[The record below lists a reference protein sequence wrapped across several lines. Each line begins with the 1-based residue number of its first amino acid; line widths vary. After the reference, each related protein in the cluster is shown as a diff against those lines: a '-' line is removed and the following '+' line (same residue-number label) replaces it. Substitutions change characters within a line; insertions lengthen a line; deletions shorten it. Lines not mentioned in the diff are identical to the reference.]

1 MASASASVIYVD
13 LSSDSE
19 DEQSPP
25 GPKRRRLEQPQ
36 HKSAGTGLAQAFRK
50 ALPNKLVNIQK
61 ASLPGGGGTLP
72 SGLTVTKH
80 TNNNNNN
87 NNSINKIPCN
97 GSSVSMIL
105 PGGGSLQTSAS
116 SNIKKITNN
125 NATMQV
131 KPVPSQKIA
140 WSMAHKAPSPNVMLP
155 SIPRHQVK
163 VTPVL
168 KSVGKPNLPAKTI
181 PSPVQLTSLPAVK
194 LQKTLVVNKLPT
206 LQNSHLAPLQRNPQT
221 PQQHPSQPAPSQ
233 HIQKQQ
239 KSPAPILSKSQPATS
254 IRNLKQGPK
263 LSLSKTATLSR
274 VGTGLVHAGNF
285 TTKPLASLTTV
296 PPINTTNVM
305 STAARTL
312 PFRSTSLVQQA
323 APSLATSMAASAA
336 PPLRLLA
343 TPPHSAAA
351 LNEPLLLNL
360 PPTTS
365 ITPQLTPTTTPPPTH
380 GLPVHAMN
388 QQQQLSKG
396 STFKLSALPG
406 ASLSPVSVTVS
417 KAKRIQP
424 ITVLKKSDEEW
435 RNHVIGQQQKLS
447 KDQPLSTPPTIVLVE
462 SPPTTPPT
470 EKPESERARGKV
482 TTPTAATA
490 GATATQKL
498 AINKPKIISGITSNP
513 VKTTLKKEQ
522 PANLERKNRVNLEQ
536 KIVNLVDPIEKE
548 QVKPELR
555 KEQQPQNDPQS
566 SANIKPPTQPPPLI
580 PEYAELLQLSRETDK
595 SSDMERLIDIK
606 LMKYYNNVHEKF
618 VKSRGFRKMV
628 QSTIEKIKYDP
639 EMIYLHL
646 KGVVDELRVRRKGRT
661 ITAIEEK
668 KEENT
673 TTEKQSNQPL
683 ASTSTETSLGDKRLD
698 ERVRKLNRT
707 LYTITKRIT
716 ALEEADVDWNDD
728 DDSSYLQVE
737 RFKKRACQIYEKI
750 CDLTGENKS
759 AHSQLKQPFVFKD
772 TPYPQFNRT
781 LSSFVNRMQE
791 FPDYH
796 DVLRLLEHCNKEKDL
811 GLANFEMKRIAH
823 DAFVKVGRLLQER
836 RKTDLYETVTHF
848 TANAKDPA
856 AADPELLAKLKDN
869 QKKQTKISDVLAKY
883 AREQE
888 LTAEEHREA
897 RLKEKLAKAAQKSAL
912 EESTTTTHPIQ
923 DDDDDDDKPC
933 TSAQARA
940 KAMNGLLKKMQIDIE
955 KDQIGELEEEE
966 DGDTTS
972 DDSEDEEDVDAFV
985 DNFKENGEVS
995 DAESEAEE
1003 DRPGLSEPKT
1013 TADVIDD
1020 RTTRVKTDAA
1030 AVPTNETYESM
1041 SNGKLKIMS
1050 VSSLNASLHQTKTKG
1065 PEKKPLETISA
1076 EIIIS
1081 DEES

>member
-25 GPKRRRLEQPQ
+25 EPKRRRLEEGQ
-36 HKSAGTGLAQAFRK
+36 HKGAGTGLAQAFRK

-61 ASLPGGGGTLP
+61 ASLPGGGATLP

-80 TNNNNNN
+80 TNNNNI
-87 NNSINKIPCN
+87 SINKIPCN
-97 GSSVSMIL
+97 GSSISMIL
-105 PGGGSLQTSAS
+105 PGGVSQLQTSPS
-116 SNIKKITNN
+116 SNISNIKQITNN
-125 NATMQV
+125 NAIKQV

-140 WSMAHKAPSPNVMLP
+140 WSMAQKVPSPNVMLP

-168 KSVGKPNLPAKTI
+168 KSFGNPNLPATT
-181 PSPVQLTSLPAVK
+181 PSSIKLTSLPAVK

-206 LQNSHLAPLQRNPQT
+206 LQNSHLAPLQRKPQT
-221 PQQHPSQPAPSQ
+221 PQQQPAQPEPMQ
-233 HIQKQQ
+233 HIQKQL

-254 IRNLKQGPK
+254 VRNLKQGPN
-263 LSLSKTATLSR
+263 LSLSKTATLNC
-274 VGTGLVHAGNF
+274 VGTGVTHTGNF
-285 TTKPLASLTTV
+285 TTKSLASFSTG

-312 PFRSTSLVQQA
+312 PFRSTSLVQRA
-323 APSLATSMAASAA
+323 APSLAISMAASAT

-380 GLPVHAMN
+380 GLSIHAMN

-482 TTPTAATA
+482 ITPTAA
-490 GATATQKL
+490 ATATQKL
-498 AINKPKIISGITSNP
+498 AIKKPKIISGITTNP

-522 PANLERKNRVNLEQ
+522 PANLEKKKYINPEQ
-536 KIVNLVDPIEKE
+536 TIVNLVDPIEKE

-555 KEQQPQNDPQS
+555 KEQSPRNDPQS
-566 SANIKPPTQPPPLI
+566 NTKQKSPTQPPPMI

-606 LMKYYNNVHEKF
+606 LIKYYNNVHEKF
-618 VKSRGFRKMV
+618 VKSRGFRKVV
-628 QSTIEKIKYDP
+628 QLTIEKIKNDP

-646 KGVVDELRVRRKGRT
+646 KGVVDELRVRRKGKT
-661 ITAIEEK
+661 ITAIDE
-668 KEENT
+668 KEEDNT
-673 TTEKQSNQPL
+673 IPEKQSNEPL
-683 ASTSTETSLGDKRLD
+683 DPTESTETSLGDKRMD
-698 ERVRKLNRT
+698 DRIRKLNRT
-707 LYTITKRIT
+707 LYTITKKIT

-772 TPYPQFNRT
+772 SPYPQFNRT
-781 LSSFVNRMQE
+781 LSLFVNRMQE

-823 DAFVKVGRLLQER
+823 DAFVKVGRLLQAR

-856 AADPELLAKLKDN
+856 AADPELLAKLN
-869 QKKQTKISDVLAKY
+869 ENHKKQTKISDVLAKY
-883 AREQE
+883 AREQD

-912 EESTTTTHPIQ
+912 EGSTTTTQISQ
-923 DDDDDDDKPC
+923 NDDDEDDDKPC

-940 KAMNGLLKKMQIDIE
+940 RAMNGLLKKMQLDEE
-955 KDQIGELEEEE
+955 KGRTGEHEEEE
-966 DGDTTS
+966 DGDTSS
-972 DDSEDEEDVDAFV
+972 DGSEDEEDVDAFV

-995 DAESEAEE
+995 EAESDAEE

-1030 AVPTNETYESM
+1030 AVPTNEKFESM

-1050 VSSLNASLHQTKTKG
+1050 VSSLNASLHQTNTKG
-1065 PEKKPLETISA
+1065 PEKKPLEKISA